1 MFPLSFLGYNEVFLK
16 FAQDIGSWNWWLGS
30 IFGRNDEHSG
40 TSWTCIYWG
49 VSKFVLNDPSLSKSY
64 RKKKKM
70 SIHPSRT
77 RCSGDLS
84 PRRCFLAIRRW
95 LPPPN
100 ITAAGSHLL
109 WFCLLASTT
118 RRCPPPPAD
127 ALRDDDPRAHSL
139 RWRSDNALVSGL
151 HESAS
156 NPFSMPGD
164 LTYIEPAHNPVCET
178 RR

>member
-1 MFPLSFLGYNEVFLK
+1 
-16 FAQDIGSWNWWLGS
+16 
-30 IFGRNDEHSG
+30 
-40 TSWTCIYWG
+40 
-49 VSKFVLNDPSLSKSY
+49 
-64 RKKKKM
+64 M

-139 RWRSDNALVSGL
+139 RWRSDNTLVSGL
-151 HESAS
+151 HESVSAPHLSFSSLYDLASCRCLGPRTESVRIHGEKS
-156 NPFSMPGD
+156 NPDYGAIQVVHIYGLKSHNVLCPILFSD
-164 LTYIEPAHNPVCET
+164 I
-178 RR
+178 